1 MEEFKKEHLQELQ
14 SIINLKQ
21 AGKSE
26 VAMINNFVNKFIDA
40 SAFCCPTCSSQIRF
54 FHKRIT
60 EWAATNASL
69 IENLK
74 KDELAEPKFQC
85 ECGAEVPDA
94 RYKRCADCT
103 REYKKLRNK
112 K

>member
-21 AGKSE
+21 AGKAE
-26 VAMINNFVNKFIDA
+26 VAMINNFVNKFIDS
-40 SAFCCPTCSSQIRF
+40 SAFCCPTCSAQIRF
-54 FHKRIT
+54 FHKRVSD
-60 EWAATNASL
+60 WATANSSL
-69 IENLK
+69 IESLK
-74 KDELAEPKFQC
+74 EDKLAEIKC

-103 REYKKLRNK
+103 RKYKKLRNK

>member
-1 MEEFKKEHLQELQ
+1 MEEFKKEDLIQLEMIL
-14 SIINLKQ
+14 NYKQ
-21 AGKSE
+21 AGKEE
-26 VAMINNFVNKFIDA
+26 VAVINNFVNKFIDS
-40 SAFCCPTCSSQIRF
+40 SAFCCPQCSAQIRF
-54 FHKRIT
+54 FHKRVT
-60 EWAATNASL
+60 DWASVNAAL

-74 KDELAEPKFQC
+74 KDDLAEPKLKC

-94 RYKRCADCT
+94 RYKRCSDCT

>member
-14 SIINLKQ
+14 TILNLTQ
-21 AGKSE
+21 AGKAE
-26 VAMINNFVNKFIDA
+26 VAIINNFVNKFIDPTA
-40 SAFCCPTCSSQIRF
+40 HCCHTCSAQIRF
-54 FHKRIT
+54 YHKRVT
-60 EWAATNASL
+60 DWASVNAAL
-69 IENLK
+69 IESVK
-74 KDELAEPKFQC
+74 KDEFADKLQC